1 MESPSASQ
9 LIHPVQRVHYS
20 NLEPSIDGCPHPLF
34 LLYGDS
40 VVDLKHKKWFLHDHR
55 VTFVCHLKTQA
66 LMLAAANAGYQ
77 FDPQDLHRG
86 RKESAPK
93 GSLLIST

>member
-1 MESPSASQ
+1 MYVKIVE
-9 LIHPVQRVHYS
+9 YM
-20 NLEPSIDGCPHPLF
+20 G
-34 LLYGDS
+34 
-40 VVDLKHKKWFLHDHR
+40 
-55 VTFVCHLKTQA
+55 LKTQA